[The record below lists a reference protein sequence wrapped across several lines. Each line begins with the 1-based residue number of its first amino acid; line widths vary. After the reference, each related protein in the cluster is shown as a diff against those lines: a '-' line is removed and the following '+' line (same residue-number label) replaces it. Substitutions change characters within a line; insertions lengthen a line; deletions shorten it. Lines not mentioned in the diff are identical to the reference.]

1 MKRPGVGW
9 SAFYRVVR
17 RIPRGRVST
26 YGAVAAFA
34 GRPRAARHVG
44 YAMAA
49 LRGADHDV
57 PWHRV
62 LGARARGRAA
72 VSILDPTGAALQ
84 RLRLEAEG
92 IEFDAR
98 DCVALER
105 FGWPGPRPRRPRPR
119 RRAAREVKR

>member
-1 MKRPGVGW
+1 MPVGW
-9 SAFYRVVR
+9 ARFYQVVR

-26 YGAVAAFA
+26 YGRVAEIA

-49 LRGADHDV
+49 LRGTTHDV

-62 LGARARGRAA
+62 LGARPRNRAA
-72 VSILDPTGAALQ
+72 VAILEPTGAATQ

-92 IEFDAR
+92 VRFDAQSR
-98 DCVALER
+98 VSLDE
-105 FGWPGPRPRRPRPR
+105 FGWVPGKRTTGTRPR
-119 RRAAREVKR
+119 RR